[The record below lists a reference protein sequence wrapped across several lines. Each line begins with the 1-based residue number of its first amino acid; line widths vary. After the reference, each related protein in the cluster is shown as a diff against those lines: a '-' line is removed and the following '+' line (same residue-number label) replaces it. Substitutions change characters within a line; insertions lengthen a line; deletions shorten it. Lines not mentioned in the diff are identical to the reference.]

1 MENWLAVLFFFLS
14 AYAVIANDSIQT
26 LDTWMV
32 SNKSIK
38 WYWLATFAS
47 LGLILTLIGGWYT
60 YHGDF
65 AFGRLEK
72 IPFQPITWIFGLAP
86 IALIILTRLSVPVS
100 TSFLILSTFA
110 NQDVFQEMV
119 IKSVVGYGLSAFLAY
134 LTWIG
139 LSRLINEQQNVQ
151 PEHESKWRIAQWCS
165 TGFLWW
171 SWLSHDLANIAVFF
185 PRSIS
190 FELLLF
196 TCLFFSTVIFFIFS
210 ENGGNIQK
218 VVINKTGTQYVRSAT
233 LIDFFF
239 ALILVVFKEW
249 NSIPMST
256 TWVFIGLLSGRELAI
271 ATSSQKRDIKSVF
284 PIVRE
289 DFMKLVLGMGVSVV
303 VAYAVNLLK

>member
-210 ENGGNIQK
+210 ENGGSIQK

-271 ATSSQKRDIKSVF
+271 ATSSQKRDI
-284 PIVRE
+284 
-289 DFMKLVLGMGVSVV
+289 
-303 VAYAVNLLK
+303 

>member
-1 MENWLAVLFFFLS
+1 MENWLAVVFFFLS

-26 LDTWMV
+26 LGTWMV
-32 SNKSIK
+32 SNKNIK

-47 LGLILTLIGGWYT
+47 LGLILTLVSGWYT
-60 YHGDF
+60 YNGDIS
-65 AFGRLEK
+65 FGRLEK
-72 IPFQPITWIFGLAP
+72 IPYQPITWVYGLAP

-110 NQDVFQEMV
+110 NQEVFQDMV
-119 IKSVVGYGLSAFLAY
+119 VKSLVGYGLSAFLAY

-139 LSRLINEQQNVQ
+139 LSQIIDEQQNVKAQ
-151 PEHESKWRIAQWCS
+151 NESKWRIAQWCS
-165 TGFLWW
+165 TAFLWW

-190 FELLLF
+190 VELLLF
-196 TCLFFSTVIFFIFS
+196 TCFFFSAAIFFIFS
-210 ENGGNIQK
+210 ENGGSIQK

-233 LIDFFF
+233 LIDLFF
-239 ALILVVFKEW
+239 ATILLVFKEW

-271 ATSSQKRDIKSVF
+271 ATSLQKRDVKSVF
-284 PIVRE
+284 PIVRQ
-289 DFMKLVLGMGVSVV
+289 DFMKLVLGMGVSVL
-303 VAYAVNLLK
+303 VAYLVNLLK